1 MADNYDNGDK
11 DRRELLKLKQGLV
24 DEKDSNIKETGY
36 DVRMAQTT
44 GEKTKN
50 FLWYHKFMI
59 VVGILLIALAGVIY
73 AEFFVKKKPDI
84 TIYSLGNYAMSIRTG
99 FEEGMS
105 AYAPDF
111 DNNGEHNVTIDQGVP
126 DQYLGDVDLF
136 DQIKNGK
143 CQVFI
148 GKESELKDAY
158 NSFKNAYG
166 QQIFSDLSEITG
178 ESGYLINLK
187 NTAYG
192 KRMQIYSTEIYV
204 AVRCTNDESERN
216 AMQFVKNLYDGVYY
230 KQN

>member
-1 MADNYDNGDK
+1 
-11 DRRELLKLKQGLV
+11 
-24 DEKDSNIKETGY
+24 
-36 DVRMAQTT
+36 
-44 GEKTKN
+44 
-50 FLWYHKFMI
+50 MI
-59 VVGILLIALAGVIY
+59 VVGILLIALATVIY

-105 AYAPDF
+105 AYTPDF

-148 GKESELKDAY
+148 GKESELKDTY

-166 QQIFSDLSEITG
+166 QQIFSDQMCIRDSTYRKRLAD
-178 ESGYLINLK
+178 
-187 NTAYG
+187 TAF
-192 KRMQIYSTEIYV
+192 ISH
-204 AVRCTNDESERN
+204 RCDRN
-216 AMQFVKNLYDGVYY
+216 RRIRKL
-230 KQN
+230 

>member
-1 MADNYDNGDK
+1 MYSHFNYTINQFHTVGYGGKRMADNYDNGDK

-36 DVRMAQTT
+36 DVRMAQTP

-50 FLWYHKFMI
+50 FLWYHKVMI
-59 VVGILLIALAGVIY
+59 VVGILLIALAAVIY

-105 AYAPDF
+105 AYTPDF

-136 DQIKNGK
+136 DQIKTVNVRYLSARRACLRTLTTASKRLRTADIQRSVRDNGRERLSYK
-143 CQVFI
+143 SQKHGI
-148 GKESELKDAY
+148 RQKDADLL
-158 NSFKNAYG
+158 NGNLCCGTLYG
-166 QQIFSDLSEITG
+166 
-178 ESGYLINLK
+178 
-187 NTAYG
+187 
-192 KRMQIYSTEIYV
+192 R
-204 AVRCTNDESERN
+204 
-216 AMQFVKNLYDGVYY
+216 
-230 KQN
+230 